1 MLYKIVLKLKSFA
14 VETLEKIAFDIKR
27 INDDKELYK
36 KINSVIFDELV
47 DGLGLSYDLYLQRI
61 KRFYEQ
67 DYDFR

>member
-61 KRFYEQ
+61 KRFYEK